1 MDPYGPRGYIR
12 SDNGSEFIAK
22 KIKEYTEDHPI
33 KMIDIDPGN
42 PWQKGSVESFHQG
55 LRDECL
61 NQELFLRISQA
72 QGIIEDGH
80 KHDKALD
87 PHSHL
92 NGQSPHEDSLKALP
106 AFSSSS
112 PRGDVGNERSD
123 IAFASASSPSDK

>member
-1 MDPYGPRGYIR
+1 MDPYGSRGYIR

-72 QGIIEDGH
+72 QGIIEDGR
-80 KHDKALD
+80 KHYNAVH
-87 PHSHL
+87 PHSNL
-92 NGQSPHEDSLKALP
+92 NWQSPNEYYLKALP
-106 AFSSSS
+106 AFS
-112 PRGDVGNERSD
+112 
-123 IAFASASSPSDK
+123 